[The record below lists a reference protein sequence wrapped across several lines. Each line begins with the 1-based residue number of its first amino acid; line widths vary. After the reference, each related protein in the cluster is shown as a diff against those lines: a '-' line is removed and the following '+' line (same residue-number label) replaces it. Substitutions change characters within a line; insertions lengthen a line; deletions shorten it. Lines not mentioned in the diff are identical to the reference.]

1 MLRTARLRAARL
13 KTAML
18 AFAASRRRLLLV
30 VVAALLA
37 GMLLMPFW
45 YTRMEAPQYQGDEA
59 LEVWISPGSV
69 KGDMREIETLNGY
82 VGVHLSMDKPE
93 LKASPWVI
101 AALLAVALGCVAVPA
116 PWRRKSAAGLLVLL
130 ILTAVGGGALLYYR
144 LYQLGHD
151 REASAFVGF
160 EDFTPPLLGTRKVA
174 NFTVHAG
181 LGPGGWAFIAALLI
195 TAWVVSAPA
204 LTAGPATLE
213 KTGGGSGDGKR
224 AGNRAGGGLIAL
236 GVGVLV
242 ILVTM
247 IGGLVLI
254 PRFQAAH
261 PATDLQRSDAD
272 RAQVDDL
279 YLDLTL
285 VTPAFLDSRRLGHYL
300 GDRSPETVLPFLAG
314 LNTHRGSIDHMH
326 HLHGEMFLIAPDGT
340 RYPSLSE
347 PIVLSQHHNAYM
359 LLFPARD
366 QRGERFLDYAAGNLV
381 VEAVG
386 VGAEPVRRFEW
397 QLPLANAAAPGLGH
411 GLVPS
416 LMLLVALVG
425 ALLVV
430 LSPCALELSLYYS
443 AIISCTVTEGERDA
457 AVAGQG
463 SAASIGRRRI
473 LVNLGAFVTG
483 FTLLYAV
490 SGATVGLIGEGVRRP
505 LGEYAEIIPIIG
517 GSLIIFFALKVM
529 GVGELIGRLR
539 RRWSGGGHGATHGS
553 HGFLGTLL
561 AAPGRFLAGLRT
573 RAQAR
578 SHQPGGMRPRDS
590 FLVGVGLSSSCV
602 TCMGG
607 AVLYPLLVY
616 VGITSW
622 YWGLLTLGL
631 YSLGIAL
638 PMLAIALGF
647 FKVRLS
653 LTRRLGFN
661 RGLRFASGALLAGI
675 GTLILTGQERVVTD
689 VAFGFLGGISRW
701 LG

>member
-1 MLRTARLRAARL
+1 
-13 KTAML
+13 
-18 AFAASRRRLLLV
+18 
-30 VVAALLA
+30 
-37 GMLLMPFW
+37 
-45 YTRMEAPQYQGDEA
+45 
-59 LEVWISPGSV
+59 
-69 KGDMREIETLNGY
+69 
-82 VGVHLSMDKPE
+82 
-93 LKASPWVI
+93 
-101 AALLAVALGCVAVPA
+101 
-116 PWRRKSAAGLLVLL
+116 
-130 ILTAVGGGALLYYR
+130 
-144 LYQLGHD
+144 
-151 REASAFVGF
+151 
-160 EDFTPPLLGTRKVA
+160 
-174 NFTVHAG
+174 
-181 LGPGGWAFIAALLI
+181 
-195 TAWVVSAPA
+195 
-204 LTAGPATLE
+204 
-213 KTGGGSGDGKR
+213 
-224 AGNRAGGGLIAL
+224 
-236 GVGVLV
+236 
-242 ILVTM
+242 
-247 IGGLVLI
+247 
-254 PRFQAAH
+254 
-261 PATDLQRSDAD
+261 
-272 RAQVDDL
+272 AQVDDL

-285 VTPAFLDSRRLGHYL
+285 VTPSFLESRRLGHYL
-300 GDRSPETVLPFLAG
+300 GDRNPETVLPFLAG

-397 QLPLANAAAPGLGH
+397 QLPLADAAAAPGLGR

-443 AIISCTVTEGERDA
+443 AIISCTVTEGEREA
-457 AVAGQG
+457 AAAGAG
-463 SAASIGRRRI
+463 SAATAGRRRI
-473 LVNLGAFVTG
+473 LINLGAFVAG

-505 LGEYAEIIPIIG
+505 LAEYAEIIPMVG
-517 GSLIIFFALKVM
+517 GALILFFALKVM

-539 RRWSGGGHGATHGS
+539 RRWPGGERGVVHGS
-553 HGFLGTLL
+553 RGSLGTLL
-561 AAPGRFLAGLRT
+561 AAPGRFLTGLRT

-578 SHQPGGMRPRDS
+578 SRLPGGMRPRDS

-616 VGITSW
+616 VGISSW
-622 YWGLLTLGL
+622 YWGFLTLGL

-647 FKVRLS
+647 FRVRLS

-675 GTLILTGQERVVTD
+675 GTLILTGQERIVTD
-689 VAFGFLGGISRW
+689 VAFGLLGGISRW
-701 LG
+701 FA